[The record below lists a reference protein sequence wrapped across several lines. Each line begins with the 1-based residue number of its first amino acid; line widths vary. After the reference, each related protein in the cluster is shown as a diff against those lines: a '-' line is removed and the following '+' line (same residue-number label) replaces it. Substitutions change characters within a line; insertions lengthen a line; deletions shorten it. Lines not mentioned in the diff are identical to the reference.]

1 MALRDT
7 LYRMRDSVFQ
17 VTHRFLHGDNPGYG
31 PQGYGQQPEGG
42 YDPNQAAYGQ
52 ESAPYASPYEN
63 AYQQQAYQQQTA
75 YQQQAPQQAYQQAA
89 YQQQAPQQ
97 AVPQQTQQQ
106 PYQGYPQE
114 DYAGQGEYQSPY
126 AGSFYQQTQPQQRQS
141 RAAVHSAEKVVPFP
155 GMVSDRAGNAYAH
168 EAQIVQLRDRD
179 ECRAIIEHLKNNCTV
194 ALNMDNIA
202 SDTEKQ
208 RCVDMLSGAAYT
220 LSCNISRI
228 STRGVYLITPAA
240 VRVTQ
245 DDATRRLNG
254 LNRSAAQKPG
264 RAHSYASPN
273 RGGQNAGEAFENQE
287 AGYAQYPPQVEYG
300 YQEAP
305 AAQGYQNP
313 YGNEGEYRTAG
324 YYAQEPRHA
333 AGYGR

>member
-7 LYRMRDSVFQ
+7 LFRMRDSVSQ
-17 VTHRFLHGDNPGYG
+17 MTQRFLHGDNQGYG
-31 PQGYGQQPEGG
+31 PQGYGQQPDGG

-63 AYQQQAYQQQTA
+63 AYQQQAYQQA
-75 YQQQAPQQAYQQAA
+75 GYQQQTYQQAA
-89 YQQQAPQQ
+89 YQQQAQQQAAPQQ
-97 AVPQQTQQQ
+97 AQQQ
-106 PYQGYPQE
+106 PYQAYPQE
-114 DYAGQGEYQSPY
+114 DYASQGEYQSPY

-141 RAAVHSAEKVVPFP
+141 RAAAHSAEKVVPFP

-220 LSCNISRI
+220 LSCNICRI

-254 LNRSAAQKPG
+254 LNRPAAQKPG
-264 RAHSYASPN
+264 RAHSYAAAN
-273 RGGQNAGEAFENQE
+273 RGGQNPGEAFETQE
-287 AGYAQYPPQVEYG
+287 SGYAQYPPQAEYP
-300 YQEAP
+300 YQEASAP
-305 AAQGYQNP
+305 QGYQNP